1 MIRLVIWVAEKWD
14 KKTANLVAKAV
25 ATSLVHSLCVGT
37 KRRPKVPAFS
47 ANIFCRQQTPAFSAS
62 VFCQVWTDHNC
73 ASLYKLH
80 YSAQKPVTSCRLLSS
95 TVPHWLAL
103 KRRSQN
109 MLQIS
114 IHRNFGY
121 RNRYMYTFVTCRVF
135 PCGVLFLLCIL
146 YGILSPCCGLCFVGY
161 LQCVNVW

>member
-1 MIRLVIWVAEKWD
+1 MGHQQRL
-14 KKTANLVAKAV
+14 KTYLSAAAMYRPAKRV
-25 ATSLVHSLCVGT
+25 PRPEVSFSCRLSISQHHSGHLDTEVRSSG
-37 KRRPKVPAFS
+37 
-47 ANIFCRQQTPAFSAS
+47 
-62 VFCQVWTDHNC
+62 
-73 ASLYKLH
+73 
-80 YSAQKPVTSCRLLSS
+80 TSCRLLSS
-95 TVPHWLAL
+95 TVPHLLAL